1 MSDYRIDLTTEK
13 MHWWKFYTLLEG
25 LSNSELGNCCVLN
38 RVRNLRTFDLS
49 QIKDNKERERLA
61 KAKEMVALKSTK
73 NEVKLTKEQ
82 EESMRKLDEIIGLKK

>member
-1 MSDYRIDLTTEK
+1 M
-13 MHWWKFYTLLEG
+13 
-25 LSNSELGNCCVLN
+25 LN

-49 QIKDNKERERLA
+49 QIKDNKERERMA